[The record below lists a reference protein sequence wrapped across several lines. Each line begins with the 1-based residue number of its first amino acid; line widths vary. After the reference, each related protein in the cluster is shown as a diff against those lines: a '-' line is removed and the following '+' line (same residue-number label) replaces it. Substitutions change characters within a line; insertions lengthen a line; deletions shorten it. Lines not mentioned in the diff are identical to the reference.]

1 MKVEFNREIEFL
13 KKIRP
18 ASNARNEKKTS
29 LSKIKTLV
37 ESLINRMDH
46 VKNSLRARQPERGI
60 GLPNKNH

>member
-18 ASNARNEKKTS
+18 ASNARNEKNS

-37 ESLINRMDH
+37 ESLINGMDH
-46 VKNSLRARQPERGI
+46 VENSLRARQPGRGI